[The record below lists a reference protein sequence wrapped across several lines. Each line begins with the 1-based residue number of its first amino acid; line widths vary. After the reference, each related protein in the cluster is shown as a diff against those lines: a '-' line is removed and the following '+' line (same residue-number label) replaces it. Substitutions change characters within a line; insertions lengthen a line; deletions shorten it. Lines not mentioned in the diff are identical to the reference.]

1 MDTPKNGLTSNMKR
15 TLPMSTKTGTSN
27 SPTTLSP
34 TLEELKKDLFV
45 AIEILNGYTEAE
57 ALMNYE
63 CAQGT
68 CQCP

>member
-1 MDTPKNGLTSNMKR
+1 MAGHKSRLTSDIKSK
-15 TLPMSTKTGTSN
+15 STTSTSN
-27 SPTTLSP
+27 SPTLD
-34 TLEELKKDLFV
+34 ELKKDLFV

-63 CAQGT
+63 CEQGT

>member
-1 MDTPKNGLTSNMKR
+1 MAGHLKSSKESKSNI
-15 TLPMSTKTGTSN
+15 SKTNT
-27 SPTTLSP
+27 SPTID
-34 TLEELKKDLFV
+34 ELKKDLFV

-63 CAQGT
+63 CEQGT

>member
-1 MDTPKNGLTSNMKR
+1 LTTSMN
-15 TLPMSTKTGTSN
+15 TGTNASTN
-27 SPTTLSP
+27 LSP

-45 AIEILNGYTEAE
+45 AIEILNGYTESE

-63 CAQGT
+63 CTQGT

>member
-1 MDTPKNGLTSNMKR
+1 MAGQSMNKKCKDKSITSMKI
-15 TLPMSTKTGTSN
+15 GTST
-27 SPTTLSP
+27 STDRSP

-45 AIEILNGYTEAE
+45 AIEILNGYTESE

-63 CAQGT
+63 CEQGT

>member
-1 MDTPKNGLTSNMKR
+1 MKR
-15 TLPMSTKTGTSN
+15 TLPMSTKTGTS
-27 SPTTLSP
+27 TSP

>member
-1 MDTPKNGLTSNMKR
+1 MKI
-15 TLPMSTKTGTSN
+15 GTST
-27 SPTTLSP
+27 STDRSP

-45 AIEILNGYTEAE
+45 AIEILNGYTESE

-63 CAQGT
+63 CEQGT

>member
-1 MDTPKNGLTSNMKR
+1 MAGQKNGLTSN
-15 TLPMSTKTGTSN
+15 TTSNLPTSKTTGTST
-27 SPTTLSP
+27 STPHSP

-57 ALMNYE
+57 ALKNYE
-63 CAQGT
+63 CEHGT

>member
-1 MDTPKNGLTSNMKR
+1 MAGQKNGSTSDAKR
-15 TLPMSTKTGTSN
+15 TLTTSMNTGTNASTN
-27 SPTTLSP
+27 LSP

-45 AIEILNGYTEAE
+45 AIEIINGYTESE

-63 CAQGT
+63 CTQGT

>member
-1 MDTPKNGLTSNMKR
+1 MAGHKNHSTSDTKNKLT
-15 TLPMSTKTGTSN
+15 MSTKTGTSI
-27 SPTTLSP
+27 SP
-34 TLEELKKDLFV
+34 TLDELKKDLFV

-63 CAQGT
+63 CEQGT